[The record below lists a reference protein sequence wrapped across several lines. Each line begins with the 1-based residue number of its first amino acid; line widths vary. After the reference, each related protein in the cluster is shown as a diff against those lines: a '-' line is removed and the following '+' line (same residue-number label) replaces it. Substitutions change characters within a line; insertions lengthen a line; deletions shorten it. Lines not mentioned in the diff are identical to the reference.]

1 MVKFCQIKKKL
12 FIFYKNLIN
21 NRVLTHIIRK
31 NMKSKK
37 IKDLK
42 PQVKLLNSN
51 LKELNGKPNLRPPFT
66 TGCISQRYIKIIRT

>member
-31 NMKSKK
+31 NMKPKK

-42 PQVKLLNSN
+42 PLVRLLNSN
-51 LKELNGKPNLRPPFT
+51 LMKPNGKPNLKPPFT
-66 TGCISQRYIKIIRT
+66 TGCISQRYIKITRI